1 MKNGFWNYTE
11 PILYTVILVR
21 IKKVDDPPLHWQNAF
36 EDEERQ
42 VVVIVPEKITDDDRF
57 YIDNGDGSG
66 LQKIAEGGGFR
77 SYHASVSDFE
87 YIRELPEDEWQQPD
101 PVKREEHKKK
111 VEAWQ
116 RENYPEHFRQL
127 DRLRKSFKRTNKF

>member
-1 MKNGFWNYTE
+1 MKKGFWNYTE
-11 PILYTVILVR
+11 PIIYTVILAK

-36 EDEERQ
+36 VGEERQ
-42 VVVIVPEKITDDDRF
+42 IVEIMHENDCF

-66 LQKIAEGGGFR
+66 LKKIAEGGGFR
-77 SYHASVSDFE
+77 SYHASVDNFDL
-87 YIRELPEDEWQQPD
+87 IRELPEDEWQQPD
-101 PVKREEHKKK
+101 PVKREEDKRK

-127 DRLRKSFKRTNKF
+127 ERLMKSFKRTGKY